1 MRYLNEQLKY
11 GYTEEQLE
19 ELIKSVGGFGHDTI
33 TYDRYSKVLDKK
45 VKARRAGGI

>member
-19 ELIKSVGGFGHDTI
+19 ELIKSVGGFGHDTV
-33 TYDRYSKVLDKK
+33 TYDRYAKVIEKK
-45 VKARRAGGI
+45 VRARKTGV